1 LDVAQA
7 SSGRIQGTNRSSRWW
22 HDKKQ
27 RRNLV
32 LGLLFISPWIFGFLV
47 FMVYPICFSLYL
59 SFSQYSG
66 FSSPVW
72 IGLDNYTQLLGDDVF
87 WKSLYNTIYYMVLA
101 VPFGIVVSMV
111 MAIAMNQKLREVA
124 IYRAILYLPSVL
136 PLFALSFIFIWLM
149 NPKYGLFNLV
159 LTNVGLPTIN
169 WLGDPQWAK
178 FSIVILAQMGAGG
191 TALIF
196 LAGLR
201 AIPQDLYDAARI
213 DGAGPVRRFFS
224 ITLPLMTPVIL
235 YAVILGI
242 TLGLQV
248 FIQSYI
254 MTEGGPNQSTLFY
267 VYYLYQNGFSY
278 SQMGY
283 ASAMAWILFV
293 VTLILSIAIFRSSRR
308 WVHYELS

>member
-1 LDVAQA
+1 MSTQQR
-7 SSGRIQGTNRSSRWW
+7 SSGVGPVKWW
-22 HDKKQ
+22 RDKKQ

-32 LGLLFISPWIFGFLV
+32 LGLLFISPWIVGFLA
-47 FMVYPICFSLYL
+47 FMVYPIFYSLRL

-66 FSSPVW
+66 FGVPTW
-72 IGLDNYTQLLGDDVF
+72 IGLDNYTQLLSDGVF
-87 WKSLYNTIYYMVLA
+87 WKSLYNTVYYMALA
-101 VPFGIVVSMV
+101 VPMGIVAAMV
-111 MAIAMNQKLREVA
+111 IAIAMNQNVREVS

-149 NPKYGLFNLV
+149 NPRYGLLNFALV
-159 LTNVGLPTIN
+159 SLGLPSIN
-169 WLGDPQWAK
+169 WLGDPEWAK
-178 FSIVILAQMGAGG
+178 FSIVLLAQMGAGG

-201 AIPQDLYDAARI
+201 AIPRELYDAARI
-213 DGAGPVRRFFS
+213 DGAGVVRQFFS

-235 YAVILGI
+235 YAIILGI

-293 VTLILSIAIFRSSRR
+293 ITLILSIAIFRWSRS

>member
-1 LDVAQA
+1 VF
-7 SSGRIQGTNRSSRWW
+7 
-22 HDKKQ
+22 
-27 RRNLV
+27 
-32 LGLLFISPWIFGFLV
+32 GLLFISPWIVGFV
-47 FMVYPICFSLYL
+47 AFMVYPILFSLYL

-72 IGLDNYTQLLGDDVF
+72 IGLDNYTQLLSDDVF

-101 VPFGIVVSMV
+101 VPFGIVVSMI
-111 MAIAMNQKLREVA
+111 MAIAMNQNLREVS
-124 IYRAILYLPSVL
+124 IYRAILYMPSVL

-149 NPKYGLFNLV
+149 NPRYGLFNLV
-159 LTNVGLPTIN
+159 LTNLGLPSIN
-169 WLGDPQWAK
+169 WLGDPEWAK

-213 DGAGPVRRFFS
+213 DGAGALRRFFS

-267 VYYLYQNGFSY
+267 VYYLYENGFSY

-293 VTLILSIAIFRSSRR
+293 VTLILSIGIFRWSRS

>member
-1 LDVAQA
+1 M
-7 SSGRIQGTNRSSRWW
+7 
-22 HDKKQ
+22 
-27 RRNLV
+27 
-32 LGLLFISPWIFGFLV
+32 LGLLFISPWIFGFLA
-47 FMVYPICFSLYL
+47 FMVYPIVFSLYL

-87 WKSLYNTIYYMVLA
+87 WKSLYNTVYYMVLA

-111 MAIAMNQKLREVA
+111 MAVAMNQKLREVA

-149 NPKYGLFNLV
+149 NPRYGLFNLV
-159 LTNVGLPTIN
+159 LTNVGLPAIN
-169 WLGDPQWAK
+169 WLGDPAWAK

>member
-1 LDVAQA
+1 
-7 SSGRIQGTNRSSRWW
+7 
-22 HDKKQ
+22 
-27 RRNLV
+27 V
-32 LGLLFISPWIFGFLV
+32 LGLLFISPWIVGFLS
-47 FMVYPICFSLYL
+47 FMVYPIFFSLYL

-66 FSSPVW
+66 FGSPVW

-87 WKSLYNTIYYMVLA
+87 WKSLYNTVYYMVLA
-101 VPFGIVVSMV
+101 VPFGIMVSMI
-111 MAIAMNQKLREVA
+111 MAIAMNQKLREVF

-149 NPKYGLFNLV
+149 NPRYGLFNLALV
-159 LTNVGLPTIN
+159 NLGLPSIN
-169 WLGDPQWAK
+169 WLGDPKWAK
-178 FSIVILAQMGAGG
+178 FSIVLLAQMGAGA

-213 DGAGPVRRFFS
+213 DGAGAVRRFFS

-293 VTLILSIAIFRSSRR
+293 VTLILSIGIFRWSRS

>member
-1 LDVAQA
+1 LGVQQA
-7 SSGRIQGTNRSSRWW
+7 SSGRTRGRSTRWW
-22 HDKKQ
+22 RDKKQ
-27 RRNLV
+27 RRSLV
-32 LGLLFISPWIFGFLV
+32 FGLLFISPWIVGFV
-47 FMVYPICFSLYL
+47 AFMVYPILFSLYL
-59 SFSQYSG
+59 SFSQYTG

-72 IGLDNYTQLLGDDVF
+72 VGLDNYTQLLGDDVF

-111 MAIAMNQKLREVA
+111 MAIAMNQNLREVS
-124 IYRAILYLPSVL
+124 IYRAILYMPSVL

-149 NPKYGLFNLV
+149 NPRYGLFNLV
-159 LTNVGLPTIN
+159 LVNLGLPSIN
-169 WLGDPQWAK
+169 WLGDPEWAK

-213 DGAGPVRRFFS
+213 DGAGALRRFFS

-267 VYYLYQNGFSY
+267 VYYLYENGFSY

-293 VTLILSIAIFRSSRR
+293 VTLILSIGIFRWSRS

>member
-1 LDVAQA
+1 
-7 SSGRIQGTNRSSRWW
+7 
-22 HDKKQ
+22 
-27 RRNLV
+27 
-32 LGLLFISPWIFGFLV
+32 
-47 FMVYPICFSLYL
+47 MVYPIFFSLYL

-72 IGLDNYTQLLGDDVF
+72 VGLDNYTQLLGDDVF

-111 MAIAMNQKLREVA
+111 MAIAMNQNVREVS
-124 IYRAILYLPSVL
+124 IYRAILYMPSVL

-149 NPKYGLFNLV
+149 NPRYGLFNLALV
-159 LTNVGLPTIN
+159 SLGLPSIN
-169 WLGDPQWAK
+169 WLGDPEWAK

-213 DGAGPVRRFFS
+213 DGAGALRRFFS

-267 VYYLYQNGFSY
+267 VYYLYENGFSY

-293 VTLILSIAIFRSSRR
+293 VTLILSIGIFRWSRS